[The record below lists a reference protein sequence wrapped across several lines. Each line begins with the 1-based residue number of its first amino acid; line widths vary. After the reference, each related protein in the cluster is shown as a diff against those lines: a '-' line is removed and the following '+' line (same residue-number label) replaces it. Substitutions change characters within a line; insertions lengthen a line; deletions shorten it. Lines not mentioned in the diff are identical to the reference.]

1 MSEERFYL
9 YDETEKTETRF
20 VSFMGKKERFDLAIT
35 KTERFYGKSLVFD
48 MQGSRFS
55 IIGIDDLETPGYL
68 EKAFQLNEE
77 QADELRDF
85 LSEVIHV

>member
-48 MQGSRFS
+48 MQGRRFS